1 MVELLIFVLVLYIA
15 FKVVWW
21 LVKTVVFIGLFA
33 LVASS
38 LWFLILF

>member
-1 MVELLIFVLVLYIA
+1 MVELLILVLVLYIA
-15 FKVVWW
+15 FKAVWW